1 MSYILVVV
9 MEPEVSPAP
18 LFMAWSTK
26 VRVLV
31 VEDSDLLRD
40 SIAKGLREA
49 GYSVD
54 VAADGENGLWLAKSN
69 DYDVI
74 VLDLMLPKLDGMTLL
89 SELRV
94 QGNSSHVLI
103 LTAKDSTE
111 DRIAGLDC
119 GADDYLVKPFSFG
132 ELLARVRAL
141 VRREYRNKSP
151 TMTLSDLEVDT
162 NNRVVR
168 RGGRPIELTPR
179 EYALL
184 EYLTLRAGQ
193 VVSRADIWEHLYE
206 FDSTATSNV
215 VDVLVKRLRQ
225 KLEAHESPRLIHTKR
240 GFGYLLAEEEA

>member
-1 MSYILVVV
+1 
-9 MEPEVSPAP
+9 
-18 LFMAWSTK
+18 
-26 VRVLV
+26 LV

-40 SIAKGLREA
+40 SIAQGLREA
-49 GYSVD
+49 NYSVD
-54 VAADGENGLWLAKSN
+54 VAAEGETGLWLAKSN
-69 DYDVI
+69 GYDVI
-74 VLDLMLPKLDGMTLL
+74 VLDLMLPKLDGITLL
-89 SELRV
+89 SQLRAH
-94 QGNSSHVLI
+94 GNSSYVLI
-103 LTAKDSTE
+103 LTAKDTTE

-141 VRREYRNKSP
+141 VRRRYDSKSP
-151 TMTLSDLEVDT
+151 TIRINDLEVDT
-162 NNRVVR
+162 TGRAVR

-184 EYLTLRAGQ
+184 EYLALRTGQ
-193 VVSRADIWEHLYE
+193 VVSRADIWEHLYD

-225 KLEAHESPRLIHTKR
+225 KLETQGSPRLIHTKR